1 MQLIPITFAALAAA
15 LLVYSTLDLLAGDE
29 SQVRRRLKGLTAYEV
44 SEAAVAEP
52 LLKSF
57 ANRVAR
63 PAARALIGFLRA
75 LWPDAYSER
84 LKMRILQA
92 GRPAGIDADKFVVL
106 KTLSAVVGILLGGLL
121 AWLRTRSPGPVL
133 LGGMLIG
140 LVAFFGP
147 DLWLSTRTSSRQ
159 LAIRRAL
166 PDMLDMLTIS
176 VEAGLGFDGA
186 VAKLVMNGTGPL
198 ADEFSRMLK
207 EVQAGISRQDAFRHL
222 ADRTGVADVATFC
235 MSMVQADVFGISV
248 SSVLRT
254 QSHEMRLKRRQA
266 AEEAAQ
272 KAPVKMV
279 FPLVLCILPATLIV
293 ILGPAIVSIARAFG
307 LLK

>member
-1 MQLIPITFAALAAA
+1 MQLIPIMLAAIAVA
-15 LLVYSTLDLLAGDE
+15 LITYTALDLLAGDQ
-29 SQVRRRLKGLTAYEV
+29 SQVRRRLKGLTAYEA

-52 LLKSF
+52 MLKSF
-57 ANRVAR
+57 TERVAK
-63 PAARALIGFLRA
+63 PAAKSVVSFLRA

-84 LKMRILQA
+84 LKMRILRA
-92 GRPAGIDADKFVVL
+92 GRPRDIDADGFVVL
-106 KTLSAVVGILLGGLL
+106 KTVSAVGGVLLGALL
-121 AWLRTRSPGPVL
+121 MWLRTRSPGPVIFGAL
-133 LGGMLIG
+133 VFG
-140 LVAFFGP
+140 LATFFAP
-147 DLWLSTRTSSRQ
+147 DLWLSMRTSSRQ
-159 LAIRRAL
+159 TAIRRAL

-186 VAKLVMNGTGPL
+186 VAKLVTSGTGPL

-222 ADRTGVADVATFC
+222 ADRTGVAEVATFC
-235 MSMVQADVFGISV
+235 MSMIQADVFGISV
-248 SSVLRT
+248 SNVLRT
-254 QSHEMRLKRRQA
+254 QAREMRVKRRQA

-307 LLK
+307 LLN

>member
-1 MQLIPITFAALAAA
+1 MQLVPITLAAIAVA
-15 LLVYSTLDLLAGDE
+15 LLAYSTLDLLAGDE

-57 ANRVAR
+57 ANRVVR
-63 PAARALIGFLRA
+63 PAAWATLGFLRA

-84 LKMRILQA
+84 LKMRILRA
-92 GRPAGIDADKFVVL
+92 GRPGEIDADGFVVL
-106 KTLSAVVGILLGGLL
+106 KAFAAIVGVLLGALL
-121 AWLRTRSPGPVL
+121 AWLRTRSPGPVVLGGVL
-133 LGGMLIG
+133 LGLA
-140 LVAFFGP
+140 AFFVP
-147 DLWLSTRTSSRQ
+147 DMWLSVRTSARQ

-198 ADEFSRMLK
+198 AEEFSRMLK

-222 ADRTGVADVATFC
+222 ADRTGVADVSTFC

-248 SSVLRT
+248 SHVLRT
-254 QSHEMRLKRRQA
+254 QAREMRTKRRQA

-293 ILGPAIVSIARAFG
+293 ILGPAIVSIARAFNIIN
-307 LLK
+307 